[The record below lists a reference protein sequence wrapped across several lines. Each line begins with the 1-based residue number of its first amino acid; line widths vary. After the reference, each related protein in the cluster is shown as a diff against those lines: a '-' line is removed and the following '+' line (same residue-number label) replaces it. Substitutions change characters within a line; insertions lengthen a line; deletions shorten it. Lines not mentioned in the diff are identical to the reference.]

1 MKRITMVLKYHS
13 DRHDKVVNTL
23 MGFGYKKLESYHLAQ
38 EIIARLERYASAMEA
53 GQRQYQ
59 ELIAVKTKSKP
70 YWKG

>member
-1 MKRITMVLKYHS
+1 
-13 DRHDKVVNTL
+13 

-38 EIIARLERYASAMEA
+38 EIIARLDRYASAMEA